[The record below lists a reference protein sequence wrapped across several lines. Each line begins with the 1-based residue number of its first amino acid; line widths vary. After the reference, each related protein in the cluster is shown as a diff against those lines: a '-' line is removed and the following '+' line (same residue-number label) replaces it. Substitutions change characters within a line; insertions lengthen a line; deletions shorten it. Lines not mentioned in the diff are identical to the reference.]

1 MSHLL
6 EFYVSCNKSVINLCF
21 NTRMDTTDLKKPTI
35 LIVDDEYAIREM
47 IAMSLEDSYRCIEA
61 SDAHKAEALVK
72 QEVPDLI
79 LLDWMMPG
87 ITGINYIKNLRKND
101 KTSTVPVIML
111 TAKTEEDDML
121 EGLESGADDYLR
133 KPFSTKE
140 LHARIRA
147 LLRRTSSV
155 MTSEILSVS
164 DLVLDDTSHRVSSNG
179 QSIPLGPTEYNL
191 LAFFMRSPE
200 RVYSREQLLNGVW
213 GDSVYVEE
221 RTVDVHIRRLR
232 KALEPSDNH
241 NLIQTVRGSGYR
253 LSTQ

>member
-1 MSHLL
+1 MGSMN
-6 EFYVSCNKSVINLCF
+6 SSN
-21 NTRMDTTDLKKPTI
+21 LKKPVI
-35 LIVDDEYAIREM
+35 LIVDDEHAIREM
-47 IAMSLEDSYRCIEA
+47 IMMSLEDDYQCIEA
-61 SDAHKAEALVK
+61 SDAHKAEAWIK
-72 QEVPDLI
+72 QQLPDLI

-87 ITGINYIKNLRKND
+87 ISGVNYVKSLRKKD
-101 KTSTVPVIML
+101 ETRHIPVIML
-111 TAKTEEDDML
+111 TAKTEEENML
-121 EGLESGADDYLR
+121 EGLESGADDYLS

-147 LLRRTSSV
+147 LLRRTSS
-155 MTSEILSVS
+155 TPSSE
-164 DLVLDDTSHRVSSNG
+164 VLNVANLTLDNASHRVSSKG
-179 QSIPLGPTEYNL
+179 QTIQLGPTEYNL

>member
-1 MSHLL
+1 M
-6 EFYVSCNKSVINLCF
+6 N
-21 NTRMDTTDLKKPTI
+21 NTDVKKPTI

-47 IAMSLEDSYRCIEA
+47 IAMSLEEKYHCVEA

-72 QEVPDLI
+72 QHLPDLI

-87 ITGINYIKNLRKND
+87 ISGINYIKSLRRNQ
-101 KTSTVPVIML
+101 KTANVPVIML
-111 TAKTEEDDML
+111 TAKTEEDNML

-140 LHARIRA
+140 LLARIRA
-147 LLRRTSSV
+147 LLRRSSTV
-155 MTSEILSVS
+155 VSTDVLSISE
-164 DLVLDDTSHRVSSNG
+164 LVLDDTSHRVSSHG

-232 KALEPSDNH
+232 KALEPTNNH

-253 LSTQ
+253 LSAQ

>member
-1 MSHLL
+1 METSDK
-6 EFYVSCNKSVINLCF
+6 NKQ
-21 NTRMDTTDLKKPTI
+21 TI

-47 IAMSLEDSYRCIEA
+47 IVMSLENNYHCIEA
-61 SDAHKAEALVK
+61 SDAHKAEALIK
-72 QEVPDLI
+72 QQLPDLI

-87 ITGINYIKNLRKND
+87 ISGINYVKSLRKD
-101 KTSTVPVIML
+101 QQTATIPVIML
-111 TAKTEEDDML
+111 TAKTEEDNML

-140 LHARIRA
+140 LLARVRA
-147 LLRRTSSV
+147 LLRRTS
-155 MTSEILSVS
+155 TTVS
-164 DLVLDDTSHRVSSNG
+164 NEVLNVSNLVLDDTSHRVSSNG
-179 QSIPLGPTEYNL
+179 ISIPLGPTEYNL

-232 KALEPSDNH
+232 KALEPTDNH

>member
-1 MSHLL
+1 M
-6 EFYVSCNKSVINLCF
+6 
-21 NTRMDTTDLKKPTI
+21 NTTNIKKPLI
-35 LIVDDEYAIREM
+35 LIVDDEHAIREM
-47 IAMSLEDSYRCIEA
+47 IAMSLEDTYQCLEA
-61 SDAHKAEALVK
+61 SDAHKAESIIK
-72 QEVPDLI
+72 QQVPDLI

-87 ITGINYIKNLRKND
+87 ISGINYIKSLRKND
-101 KTSTVPVIML
+101 KTRNVPVIML

-121 EGLESGADDYLR
+121 AGLESGADDYLK

-140 LHARIRA
+140 LHARIKA
-147 LLRRTSSV
+147 LLRRTTTASS
-155 MTSEILSVS
+155 SEVLSIA
-164 DLVLDDTSHRVSSNG
+164 DLTLDDASHRVSSKG
-179 QSIPLGPTEYNL
+179 HSISLGPTEYNL

-232 KALEPSDNH
+232 KALEPSNNH
-241 NLIQTVRGSGYR
+241 NLIQTVRGAGYR